1 MDILGFL
8 IGIACAVYMAKKLFE
23 SAIEEY
29 TYTPY
34 TTYTYDDEK
43 DDTAPEG
50 W

>member
-1 MDILGFL
+1 MDIIGFL

-29 TYTPY
+29 TYT
-34 TTYTYDDEK
+34 YDDEK
-43 DDTAPEG
+43 DDTAPEE

>member
-29 TYTPY
+29 TY
-34 TTYTYDDEK
+34 DDEK
-43 DDTAPEG
+43 DDTAPEE